1 MQMRRSS
8 GKKWIKIM
16 VVAMAAAATVLLA
29 GLGPALA
36 DDDHQMNGTQLTM
49 KQSLGKFLYF
59 DKRLSTPDGQACAS
73 CHSPSAGFADPD
85 HQYPTSQGV
94 IMDRWGGRNSPS
106 AAYAAFSPPF
116 HYEAA
121 LGYVGGQ
128 FWDGRASTLAD
139 QAKGPFLNPLEMNNP
154 SKLAVVQDVRTSSY
168 AWLFR
173 QVYGPNSFD
182 NTDMAFDN
190 IADAIAAY
198 EGTSELN
205 RFDSKYDRYLKGEA
219 KLNSHERRGLELFNG
234 KAGCSSCH
242 PSQAGPGGQ
251 PPVFTDFTYDNLGVP
266 KNWKNKY
273 LYLPPSLNPDGP
285 GWIDYGLGKIVGDS
299 SQDGKF
305 KVPALRNVAVT
316 KPYMHNGYFTSLRD
330 VVNFYNTRDVGSWPA
345 PEVPANVN
353 HTETGNLGLS
363 TMEVDNIVAFLNT
376 LTDKRHEQNG
386 QRGDENGDSDGR
398 GDGNGDG

>member
-1 MQMRRSS
+1 MRRSS
-8 GKKWIKIM
+8 GKKWIKI
-16 VVAMAAAATVLLA
+16 VGAVMAAAVTVLSA
-29 GLGPALA
+29 GLGVALA
-36 DDDHQMNGTQLTM
+36 DDDHQMNGSQLTM
-49 KQSLGKFLYF
+49 KQSLGKLLYF

-73 CHSPSAGFADPD
+73 CHTPSAGFADPD
-85 HQYPTSQGV
+85 YQYPTSQGV

-154 SKLAVVQDVRTSSY
+154 SKLAVVKDVRTSSY
-168 AWLFR
+168 AWQFR
-173 QVYGPNSFD
+173 QVYGPNSLG
-182 NTDMAFDN
+182 NTDMAYDN

-205 RFDSKYDRYLKGEA
+205 RFDSKYDRYLKGTA
-219 KLNSHERRGLELFNG
+219 TLNSDERRGLELFNG

-273 LYLPPSLNPDGP
+273 LYLPLSLNPDGR

-305 KVPALRNVAVT
+305 KVPTLRNVAVT

-330 VVNFYNTRDVGSWPA
+330 VVNFYNTRDLGSWPA

-353 HTETGNLGLS
+353 HTEMGNLGLS
-363 TMEVDNIVAFLNT
+363 TREVDNIVDFLNT
-376 LTDKRHEQNG
+376 LTDERHGQN
-386 QRGDENGDSDGR
+386 
-398 GDGNGDG
+398 